1 MKSYSLLG
9 LLMAGTLALAGCEDG
24 AKPQDQ
30 AGKDKTAAA
39 AKTGQDKVA
48 KTDEGKAAP
57 KGDTKPASDPPAG
70 DIKLDEA
77 KKFLGQ
83 FLKEGAD
90 HAALSKDLVPKDE
103 DYAAVFVDDVVAKAK
118 ETYGPMWKDGAM
130 KLAPKEGQ
138 TELLL
143 WAATGAQL
151 QKGEGDAEQFPG
163 GYKKIA
169 DKLKPDVVFYRFKFT
184 KPGETIGMA
193 FDGLVYVNG
202 HWTIFP
208 KPWRALK

>member
-24 AKPQDQ
+24 AKPADQ

-39 AKTGQDKVA
+39 AKTGQDK
-48 KTDEGKAAP
+48 AAP
-57 KGDTKPASDPPAG
+57 KGDTKPASDTPAAE
-70 DIKLDEA
+70 IKLDEA
-77 KKFLGQ
+77 KKVLGE

-90 HAALSKDLVPKDE
+90 HAALSKKLEPKDE
-103 DYAAVFVDDVVAKAK
+103 DYAAVFVEGSVAKAK
-118 ETYGPMWKDGAM
+118 EYYGAIWKDGKM
-130 KLAPKEGQ
+130 KLMPKEGQ

-151 QKGEGDAEQFPG
+151 QKGEGDAGKFPG
-163 GYKKIA
+163 GYKKVA
-169 DKLKPDVVFYRFKFT
+169 DLLKPGVVFYRFKFV
-184 KPGETIGMA
+184 KPGGTLGMA
-193 FDGLVYVNG
+193 ADGLVYVND

-208 KPWRALK
+208 QPWRALK